1 MTDNIRYIMEEYR
14 QEIGSVSKHGGGEP
28 PGGSQLEARVSALEK
43 SIPEIREKLV
53 RIETQLE
60 SMNAGMATKLDMA
73 GLSSKDDLNGLVRA
87 SSKDIQDL
95 AVAFQRSLNEQTW
108 KFVGVAAALAGLAFT
123 AAKFV
128 GH

>member
-1 MTDNIRYIMEEYR
+1 MEEYR
-14 QEIGSVSKHGGGEP
+14 QEIGAVFKHGGGEP
-28 PGGSQLEARVSALEK
+28 PGGPQLEARVSALEK
-43 SIPEIREKLV
+43 AIPEIREKLV

-60 SMNAGMATKLDMA
+60 SMQSGMATKLDMA
-73 GLSSKDDLNGLVRA
+73 GLSSKEELNGLVRA

-95 AVAFQRSLNEQTW
+95 AVAFQKSLNEQTW

-123 AAKFV
+123 AAKFI